1 MKKILISIILTPVI
15 FLLIAGGL
23 ILSQSQQP
31 LPSDREGLD
40 FSGILAGEGSVV
52 REPTDVPMRD
62 GTMMPARLYGEPD
75 NGPLL
80 VLIHGSGWHG
90 MQFDDLARALSGDA
104 FVVVPDLRGHG
115 AKPERRGDVDHIGQY
130 EEDLADLI
138 DNLRRQDQKIVVA
151 GHSSGGGLVVRMAGG
166 AYGDRMD
173 QAILLA
179 PFLKYNAPTM
189 RPDAGGWTQ
198 ALTRRIIGLTMLN
211 MVGIEAFNYLPVIQL
226 AMPKAVL
233 DGPLGHTATT
243 TYTYRL
249 NRGFA
254 PREDYLKDAAAL
266 PPFLLIA
273 GSDDEA
279 FVAEAYEPLLS
290 DVNTRGTYRLVD
302 GVGHLDI
309 VDDAETVR
317 LIRAF
322 LGGS

>member
-23 ILSQSQQP
+23 ILSQSPQP

-62 GTMMPARLYGEPD
+62 GTVMPVRLYGEPD

-90 MQFDDLARALSGDA
+90 MQFDGLARALSGDA

-138 DNLRRQDQKIVVA
+138 DNLRQDGQKVVVA

-173 QAILLA
+173 KAILLA

-211 MVGIEAFNYLPVIQL
+211 MVGITTFNDLQVIQL
-226 AMPKAVL
+226 AMPRAVL
-233 DGPLGHTATT
+233 VGPLGHTATT

-249 NRGFA
+249 NNGFA

-290 DVNTRGTYRLVD
+290 DVNTGGSYALID

-309 VDDAETVR
+309 VDNAETVG

-322 LGGS
+322 LGGA